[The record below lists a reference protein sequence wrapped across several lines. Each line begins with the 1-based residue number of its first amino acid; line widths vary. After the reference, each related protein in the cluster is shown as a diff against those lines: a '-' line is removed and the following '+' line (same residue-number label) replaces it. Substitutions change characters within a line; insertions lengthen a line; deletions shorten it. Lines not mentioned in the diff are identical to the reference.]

1 MKILKKLLV
10 IAMLAGMLVTLTACG
25 EKENNSNDTDS
36 TMSYLSTRGNNNN
49 SGELKGSKKFLNDL
63 SKLTSDEV
71 VKNAEQQMA
80 EPNIGETIA
89 IFHIENYGDIT
100 VKLFDNIAPKAVE
113 NFVTHAKEGYYNGLT
128 FHRVIN
134 NFMIQGGDPVGDGTG
149 GETIWGED
157 IEEELDA
164 SVLPYRGSLCMASG
178 GTGTKSIGS
187 QFFITQAEYSEGLE
201 KSLEEYKL
209 SNVKKAYSYYGGAIS
224 DLVGYAQYTTFGQVI
239 DGMDVVDA
247 ISLVETNSKD
257 KPLEDVKISSIE
269 ITTYSK

>member
-1 MKILKKLLV
+1 MNELDNK
-10 IAMLAGMLVTLTACG
+10 
-25 EKENNSNDTDS
+25 KENYNKVVVVDYLPLR
-36 TMSYLSTRGNNNN
+36 YLSKYETKLSSLG
-49 SGELKGSKKFLNDL
+49 KKDF
-63 SKLTSDEV
+63 S
-71 VKNAEQQMA
+71 NAIDY
-80 EPNIGETIA
+80 NKTI
-89 IFHIENYGDIT
+89 
-100 VKLFDNIAPKAVE
+100 
-113 NFVTHAKEGYYNGLT
+113 
-128 FHRVIN
+128 
-134 NFMIQGGDPVGDGTG
+134 
-149 GETIWGED
+149 ED